1 MQSCIQK
8 FKKAYSESFWGRFAN
23 FDNGNYSSIMG
34 ECHMIMLDSKA
45 WLIRSTNVS
54 ISNDTTLLHL
64 FTFCNFKIQK
74 AYATIKN
81 LVK

>member
-1 MQSCIQK
+1 
-8 FKKAYSESFWGRFAN
+8 
-23 FDNGNYSSIMG
+23 MG

-54 ISNDTTLLHL
+54 ISNDTTLL
-64 FTFCNFKIQK
+64 FTKIQK
-74 AYATIKN
+74 ATIKN